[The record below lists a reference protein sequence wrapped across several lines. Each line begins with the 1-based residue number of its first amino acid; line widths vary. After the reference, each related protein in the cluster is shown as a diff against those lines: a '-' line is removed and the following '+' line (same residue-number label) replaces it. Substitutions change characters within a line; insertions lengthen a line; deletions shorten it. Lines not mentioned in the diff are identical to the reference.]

1 MIPGLRSLRSLTRGY
16 YLPPLRGSLIVDT
29 KLSLCYLI
37 FSMVVFESLWL
48 RETEPEM
55 RSLAID
61 WLLCSLIFVFGV
73 SESSWRGRC
82 ISRACK
88 IPVLRFKCQ
97 GAT

>member
-1 MIPGLRSLRSLTRGY
+1 MIPGLRSLRSLIRGY

-55 RSLAID
+55 LSLAID
-61 WLLCSLIFVFGV
+61 LVVVLAYLCVWCFGIVMARSMYFPSL
-73 SESSWRGRC
+73 
-82 ISRACK
+82 
-88 IPVLRFKCQ
+88 
-97 GAT
+97 